1 VATPQMHNPADVS
14 GGIQAA
20 IKNLASNN
28 VFYFNIPVSLE
39 VVFAAGAAM
48 EVGALAAAWKGI
60 EESLEVS
67 TLVNGECFFLYV
79 ISGMRVYNIERQMS
93 ILCFDVV
100 LSLSFCILLFFF
112 FPRQTCP
119 RWTWR

>member
-1 VATPQMHNPADVS
+1 MPILDLFHHHIIFSSATASLGLVATPQMHNPADVS

-39 VVFAAGAAM
+39 VVFAAGASM

-67 TLVNGECFFLYV
+67 TLVNGEFLRIASTTCALPCSYQSFF
-79 ISGMRVYNIERQMS
+79 S
-93 ILCFDVV
+93 
-100 LSLSFCILLFFF
+100 
-112 FPRQTCP
+112 
-119 RWTWR
+119 